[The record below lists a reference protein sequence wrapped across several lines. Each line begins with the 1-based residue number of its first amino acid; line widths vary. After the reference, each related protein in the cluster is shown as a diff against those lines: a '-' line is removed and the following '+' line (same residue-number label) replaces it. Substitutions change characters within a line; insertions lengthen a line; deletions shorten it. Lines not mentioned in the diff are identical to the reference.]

1 MVQAAKIAWPGGDD
15 VEIRSIEVAR
25 QSVPLTKPFKTA
37 LRTVYQ
43 AESVIVMIK
52 LSGGRIGYGEAPPTV
67 VITGDSMDSIVS
79 AITNV
84 FTPILMNQNVLQ
96 YESLLQQ
103 LHHSIIGCSSAKAAV
118 DMAIYDLVSQCAGM
132 PLYRFLGGFR
142 DKLET
147 DFTVSVN
154 SPEEMGEDA
163 VQYMQSGF
171 RTLKIKV
178 GKDDIARDIHRV
190 QEVRRRV
197 GADIRIRVDANQ
209 GWQPKDAIRAIRRM
223 EDLGL
228 DLELVEQPVHAQDI
242 QGLKMVTAAV
252 ETTIMADESVF
263 SPRQAF
269 EVIRCR
275 AADMINIKLM
285 KAGGIYKAQ
294 LINQLAE
301 EFGMECMVGS
311 MMESRVA
318 VTAAAHFAASKKN
331 VTKIDLDTPLM
342 LSDDP
347 VIGGVRYDGPL
358 ISLTDEPGLG
368 ITGLKR
374 LQQEVTA

>member
-1 MVQAAKIAWPGGDD
+1 